1 MIIYWSLN
9 VGLSDDSAAVCC
21 SSHSTNCRLFIWI
34 MVRQFLEGGFSDA
47 SEDKKI
53 PKKQDR
59 GRAGILDSAFS
70 RASAPIVVRELSRL
84 LVILLRNKKRRNLES
99 EKQREVQPTH
109 GVVSRVVYVDA
120 VQQ

>member
-9 VGLSDDSAAVCC
+9 VGLSDDSAAVVLR
-21 SSHSTNCRLFIWI
+21 TAPT
-34 MVRQFLEGGFSDA
+34 VGFLYGLWYVSFWSVEGGFSDA

-70 RASAPIVVRELSRL
+70 RASAPSVVRGSFHRYL
-84 LVILLRNKKRRNLES
+84 
-99 EKQREVQPTH
+99 
-109 GVVSRVVYVDA
+109 
-120 VQQ
+120 

>member
-9 VGLSDDSAAVCC
+9 VGLSDDSAAVVLRTAPTVGFLYGLC
-21 SSHSTNCRLFIWI
+21 F

-70 RASAPIVVRELSRL
+70 RASADL
-84 LVILLRNKKRRNLES
+84 
-99 EKQREVQPTH
+99 
-109 GVVSRVVYVDA
+109 
-120 VQQ
+120 